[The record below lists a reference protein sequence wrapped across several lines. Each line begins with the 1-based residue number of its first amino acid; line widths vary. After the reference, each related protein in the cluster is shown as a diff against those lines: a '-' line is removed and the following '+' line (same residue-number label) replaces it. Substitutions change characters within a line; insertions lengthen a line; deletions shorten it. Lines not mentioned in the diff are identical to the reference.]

1 MMASLSAD
9 SREGDTDPKELI
21 GILRH
26 FAVNPKYQEI
36 QKLIFEIADLIDARL
51 IGPEPL
57 DVGDVA
63 TLLGESE
70 SWIRE
75 QVRNGNIP
83 YHQAVEGG
91 RVKFDRIEILAWW
104 ESIKKGPR
112 PRRRQKS

>member
-1 MMASLSAD
+1 MSNCL
-9 SREGDTDPKELI
+9 
-21 GILRH
+21 
-26 FAVNPKYQEI
+26 
-36 QKLIFEIADLIDARL
+36 QKLLFEVAALIEARL
-51 IGPEPL
+51 IGPDPL

-70 SWIRE
+70 SWVRE

-112 PRRRQKS
+112 PRRREKN